1 MIAEVSRIFA
11 ERFGGPPEKVVVAP
25 GRINLLG
32 EHTDYNHGLA
42 LPAAI
47 DRGIGLGL
55 RRRDDDRVRIYAV
68 DLDES
73 LELALGA
80 PPSLADSPAADWRR
94 YVLGALAV
102 FPARPTS
109 GFEAVFTGDI
119 PRGSGLSSSAA
130 LLVAWMLALQE
141 VARSGE
147 TGVVLSGLDLCRL
160 CQRVEHEHLG
170 VKCGLLDP
178 IGSLLPDC
186 VPRGVRGGPE
196 GTTRTRALLDAQRP
210 AGNGASGD
218 AMIKKHSVPRGVR
231 GGPEGT
237 TRTRALLDAQRPA
250 GNGASGD
257 AMIKKHS
264 GPLLV
269 DFADLSIRPVPA
281 DLPGLSWVVLHTG
294 IHRTL
299 AGSAYGDRVAEC
311 AAGLAAIQARHPA
324 VRTVRD
330 ITAEQLP
337 MIADLDGGVPMRRLR
352 HVISENDRVR
362 AAVVALST
370 GDAPALGRLLL
381 ATHASLRDDYAVSC
395 PELDTLVTL
404 AAAHPAC
411 LGGRMMG
418 GGFGGCTVNL
428 VRTDGA
434 EALVAS
440 VLADYRRRFSG
451 LGQGFVVRLGGGARV
466 HPVA

>member
-186 VPRGVRGGPE
+186 
-196 GTTRTRALLDAQRP
+196 
-210 AGNGASGD
+210 
-218 AMIKKHSVPRGVR
+218 VPRGVR